1 MTKTL
6 TKKLSKLIDKSTNQ
20 ESAVLAFMSEG
31 NTVTAS
37 GASAA
42 GIGDPRRVVNRLRNS
57 GHRINRDVVASRGTK
72 AIVYSLAP
80 AKRKGRK

>member
-6 TKKLSKLIDKSTNQ
+6 TKKLSKLIASSTNQ
-20 ESAVLAFMSEG
+20 ESAMMAFLSEG

-57 GHRINRDVVASRGTK
+57 GIRINRDLVTGRGTS

-80 AKRKGRK
+80 AKRKTRK